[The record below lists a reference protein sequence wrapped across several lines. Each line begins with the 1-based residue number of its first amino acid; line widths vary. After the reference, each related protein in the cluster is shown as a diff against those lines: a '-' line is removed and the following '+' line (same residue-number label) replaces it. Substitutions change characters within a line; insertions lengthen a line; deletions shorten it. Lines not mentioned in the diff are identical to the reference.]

1 MLKRS
6 TPIGSPVQHHPVDM
20 FNDISWVSGTLRTN
34 GNPNNYIN
42 QDGLIYLVLEQAH
55 VVPWTFS
62 GLPTSSPERVVTT
75 VKRIQ
80 GMIFTGEDAIGQ
92 FRRPPRLGMMIITT
106 PMAVVRG
113 QVPLLSEAKMEN
125 FLEFWRGVFFPVLD
139 ASLYFIAEGQGELP
153 EEAPIVYL
161 NRDYVITY
169 VEG

>member
-1 MLKRS
+1 
-6 TPIGSPVQHHPVDM
+6 
-20 FNDISWVSGTLRTN
+20 
-34 GNPNNYIN
+34 
-42 QDGLIYLVLEQAH
+42 
-55 VVPWTFS
+55 
-62 GLPTSSPERVVTT
+62 
-75 VKRIQ
+75 
-80 GMIFTGEDAIGQ
+80 MIFTGEDAIGQ